1 MELNQ
6 TPKTSNVLVVIDTE
20 YIKKNYPNPSQ
31 DMANPTVI
39 NHLSHFMFIAGFR
52 GIISGQGTADLHFYA
67 HVGDDVS
74 FTGTSIYANSDD
86 AVIVYGIKHHTG
98 DQVFSK
104 FEPNLLTRDRA
115 VMPDPQTQN
124 GTPPLQTKITF
135 AGYKAKV
142 IYSGRK
148 HFHIYIALYTMA
160 DDGNTQNL
168 FGYYLWSP
176 AITVLTK
183 GPRSEILHQSQ

>member
-74 FTGTSIYANSDD
+74 FTGISIYGNSDD
-86 AVIVYGIKHHTG
+86 AVIVYGIRPSKPQG
-98 DQVFSK
+98 LNVFNR
-104 FEPNLLTRDRA
+104 FVPNLVTRNRA
-115 VMPDPQTQN
+115 VMPDPQTTN
-124 GTPPLQTKITF
+124 GLPPLHQKITF
-135 AGYKAKV
+135 AGYEAKV
-142 IYSGRK
+142 AQSGRED
-148 HFHIYIALYTMA
+148 FLVDIALYTLA
-160 DDGNTQNL
+160 NDGNTQEL
-168 FGYYLWSP
+168 FGYFYWDP
-176 AITVLTK
+176 TITVP
-183 GPRSEILHQSQ
+183 G

>member
-6 TPKTSNVLVVIDTE
+6 TPKTINVLVVIDTE
-20 YIKKNYPNPSQ
+20 EIKKNYPNPSH

-39 NHLSHFMFIAGFR
+39 NHLSHFMFIAGSR
-52 GIISGQGTADLHFYA
+52 GIISRQGTADLHFYA
-67 HVGDDVS
+67 HVGNYVS

-86 AVIVYGIKHHTG
+86 AVIVYGIRDHKG

-104 FEPNLLTRDRA
+104 FVPNLLTRDRA
-115 VMPDPQTQN
+115 VMPDPRSPNHN
-124 GTPPLQTKITF
+124 GLPPLQTKITF

-142 IYSGRK
+142 IYSGTK

-160 DDGNTQNL
+160 NDGNTQEL
-168 FGYYLWSP
+168 FGYYLWTP
-176 AITVLTK
+176 AITVRTYAT
-183 GPRSEILHQSQ
+183 GTT